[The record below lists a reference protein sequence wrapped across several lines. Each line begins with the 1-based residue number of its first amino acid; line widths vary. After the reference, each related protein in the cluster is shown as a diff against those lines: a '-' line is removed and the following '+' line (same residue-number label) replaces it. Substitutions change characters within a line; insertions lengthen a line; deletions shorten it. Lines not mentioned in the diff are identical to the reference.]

1 MTYRVTLNGRAL
13 VAPEVQSPAWTVQ
26 LVADPVALRGLLA
39 VWAGHS
45 RRTVFS
51 HWCLVNVAFLSRRTG
66 PSLVNKGSGA
76 SSPFVFCLILLMS
89 LILSPSKKLSEVFH
103 FIHRLLT
110 LSLLFTT
117 DRLCQDS
124 WDFRPRISAGSVG
137 LCDQ

>member
-1 MTYRVTLNGRAL
+1 MTYRVHNGRAL

-26 LVADPVALRGLLA
+26 LVADPVPLHGLLT
-39 VWAGHS
+39 VWTGHS

-51 HWCLVNVAFLSRRTG
+51 HWSLVNVAFLSWRTG

-89 LILSPSKKLSEVFH
+89 LILSPSKKLSDVFH

-124 WDFRPRISAGSVG
+124 WDFRPRISAGNVG